1 MHLKGGDMGE
11 KVGPRTVNRLWNKM
25 KSYVAENTY
34 PRVAPPDLLFDIETA
49 TLYIGQPNI
58 GYDFVVENATLYY
71 KERGV

>member
-1 MHLKGGDMGE
+1 MGE

-34 PRVAPPDLLFDIETA
+34 PRAAPPDLLFDIETA
-49 TLYIGQPNI
+49 TLYQGKPNV
-58 GYDFVVENATLYY
+58 GYDFLVDGVTLYY